1 MLATRAND
9 GQAYIFVMDIHGNDI
24 YGPTSIA
31 TTIPQ
36 AETKLVSA
44 TILLSQSGGHLVVI
58 LSSGPNPLTRV
69 TGYQTDNQRTIST
82 MPINNFVLSDGAQ
95 TGATMPL
102 AGTDI
107 DRIYLAGQ
115 VRNQATMAVTAVSD
129 GQVNLSSTVLVTF
142 ES

>member
-24 YGPTSIA
+24 YEPASIA
-31 TTIPQ
+31 TTIP
-36 AETKLVSA
+36 AVTKLVSA

-142 ES
+142 

>member
-24 YGPTSIA
+24 FEPTSIA
-31 TTIPQ
+31 TTIP
-36 AETKLVSA
+36 AVTKLASA
-44 TILLSQSGGHLVVI
+44 TILLSQSGDHLVVI
-58 LSSGPNPLTRV
+58 LSGGPNPLTRV

-82 MPINNFVLSDGAQ
+82 MPVNNFVLSDGAQ

-115 VRNQATMAVTAVSD
+115 VGNQATMAVTAVSD
-129 GQVNLSSTVLVTF
+129 GQVNTSSTMFVTF